1 MDAGAVE
8 TLPHS
13 HDVLAVSFRPDGKAV
28 ACSTLDGCIHIWNP
42 LDGEIMVRHASDPQH
57 GRRIDALQST
67 STSLQYQHSERLQSH
82 HDCYP
87 GYMWS

>member
-1 MDAGAVE
+1 MQSCVASLLVCEVDAGAVE

-42 LDGEIMVRHASDPQH
+42 LDGEIMVRHSDVK
-57 GRRIDALQST
+57 
-67 STSLQYQHSERLQSH
+67 
-82 HDCYP
+82 
-87 GYMWS
+87 MVV